1 MLDSPIFQV
10 IVGLTFIFS
19 LFSVM
24 VTQVNT
30 SVAYLFQLRARSL
43 KDGIFGL
50 LTDPETRAKF
60 MAHPLIRLIPSVI
73 QPEAKISAQDA
84 TQMAEEK
91 PTGVSWVE
99 PELFSQ
105 TLMDILAAY
114 ANDRLFRSL
123 YETTGKVLQGTEKTQ
138 IIEMI
143 RRFQN
148 GGIGITELQN
158 AINSLT
164 DPEDRGM
171 LLIQL
176 EQVNEMRRQ
185 LQANN
190 EESKLIPLLAG
201 VQEVVDP
208 GMRKA
213 LETLL
218 ASAKTVDE
226 AQVKL
231 ETWFNARMNLVT
243 EFYKRNMTRIS
254 YIVGIVLVVT
264 LNIDTL
270 HISRT
275 LWNDP
280 VIRETVAL
288 AAQAAVNDRSLEQQL
303 SQSQAEL
310 QAALDQLNESGIPAA
325 DVTAEAQS
333 IPEEQSIEILSGSE
347 SAPATSTADSTIF
360 MDLFSLRL
368 PLGWEY
374 QPVEGGCP
382 QPEAVPDPCT
392 DGRNAWLLI
401 PGNNA
406 SWPGFMLTKLIG
418 WGLTVLAIAQ
428 GAPFWFDLLNRIA
441 RGPRSGG

>member
-10 IVGLTFIFS
+10 IIGLTFIFS
-19 LFSVM
+19 IFSVM

-43 KDGIFGL
+43 KDGIWGL
-50 LTDPETRAKF
+50 LTDSETRAKF
-60 MAHPLIRLIPSVI
+60 MAHPLIRMIPSLV
-73 QPEAKISAQDA
+73 QPDAKISAQDA
-84 TQMAEEK
+84 NQIAEEK

-105 TLMDILAAY
+105 TLIDILAAY

-123 YETTGKVLQGTEKTQ
+123 YEATGKVLEGAEKTQ

-148 GGIGITELQN
+148 GGIGVTELQN

-164 DPEDRGM
+164 DPEDRGV
-171 LLIQL
+171 LLIQF

-201 VQEVVDP
+201 VQEVADP

-226 AQVKL
+226 AQMKL
-231 ETWFNARMNLVT
+231 ETWFNARMSLVT

-270 HISRT
+270 QISRT

-280 VIRETVAL
+280 IVRETVAA
-288 AAQAAVNDRSLEQQL
+288 AAQIALNDGSLEQQL
-303 SQSQAEL
+303 ARSQAEL
-310 QAALDQLNESGIPAA
+310 QAALDRLNESGIPPAE
-325 DVTAEAQS
+325 VTAEAQAL
-333 IPEEQSIEILSGSE
+333 PEVQTIEILPETEIAAS
-347 SAPATSTADSTIF
+347 TSSVPRDVFT
-360 MDLFSLRL
+360 DLLSLRL
-368 PLGWEY
+368 PIGWEH

-382 QPEAVPDPCT
+382 QSEIIPDPCSN
-392 DGRNAWLLI
+392 GRNTWLLM
-401 PGNNA
+401 PGNNP
-406 SWPGFMLTKLIG
+406 SWFGFILAKLAG
-418 WGLTVLAIAQ
+418 WALTVLAIAQ

-441 RGPRSGG
+441 RPRSES